1 MPRRRKKS
9 TRRPSDYHPTPIP
22 GLVLHPT
29 ILLLNL
35 IVRTADDNVKT
46 DGEIPLETADVVT
59 SLIRH
64 TYDFPDLDLAQGKGV
79 AISFVNQFFHPDDYI
94 EHRVARVHS
103 QGLLNVLQGTLE
115 PQPLLV
121 PKLRTSNV
129 RDPGKL
135 AGRRKRA
142 LAFWYKQ
149 RFLSICFVGEEA
161 QLDKLRGATPLR
173 DATPLRGATL
183 LQGDIPVDLL
193 NQILGVIWQ
202 GVGLSQEA
210 HVIPHPAFVPAALV
224 RKASR
229 QNAIE
234 WAEQMKQW
242 MSKAVERGTQ
252 AEIAVVGPPG
262 PSYTVRPRKWKR

>member
-1 MPRRRKKS
+1 MPRRRRKS
-9 TRRPSDYHPTPIP
+9 ARRPSDYHPTPIP

-35 IVRTADDNVKT
+35 IVRTADDNTKT
-46 DGEIPLETADVVT
+46 DGKIPLETVDVVT

-64 TYDFPDLDLAQGKGV
+64 TYDFPDLDLARGKGV
-79 AISFVNQFFHPDDYI
+79 AISFVNQFFHPDDYT

-121 PKLRTSNV
+121 PELRTSNV

-135 AGRRKRA
+135 AGRRKRV

-161 QLDKLRGATPLR
+161 QLDRLRGDTP
-173 DATPLRGATL
+173 AE
-183 LQGDIPVDLL
+183 LL
-193 NQILGVIWQ
+193 NQILGTIWQ

-224 RKASR
+224 RKVSR

-242 MSKAVERGTQ
+242 MSKTVERGTQ

>member
-9 TRRPSDYHPTPIP
+9 ARRPSDYHPTPIP

-29 ILLLNL
+29 VLLLNL

-46 DGEIPLETADVVT
+46 DGEIPLETVDVVT

-64 TYDFPDLDLAQGKGV
+64 TYDFPDLDLAQDKGV
-79 AISFVNQFFHPDDYI
+79 AISFVNQFFHPDDYT

-121 PKLRTSNV
+121 PELRTSNV

-161 QLDKLRGATPLR
+161 RLDKLRGATPLR
-173 DATPLRGATL
+173 
-183 LQGDIPVDLL
+183 GDIPVDLL

-202 GVGLSQEA
+202 GVGLSQET

-224 RKASR
+224 RKVSR

-234 WAEQMKQW
+234 WAEQMTQW
-242 MSKAVERGTQ
+242 MSKTVERGTQ
-252 AEIAVVGPPG
+252 AEIAVVGSPG

>member
-1 MPRRRKKS
+1 MPRGRKKS
-9 TRRPSDYHPTPIP
+9 ARRPSDYHPTPIP

-29 ILLLNL
+29 VLLLNL
-35 IVRTADDNVKT
+35 IVRTADDNTKT
-46 DGEIPLETADVVT
+46 DGKIPLETVDVVT

-79 AISFVNQFFHPDDYI
+79 AISFVNQFFHPDDYT

-121 PKLRTSNV
+121 PELRTSNV

-142 LAFWYKQ
+142 LAFWTKQ

-161 QLDKLRGATPLR
+161 QLDKLRGDT
-173 DATPLRGATL
+173 
-183 LQGDIPVDLL
+183 PVDLL

-202 GVGLSQEA
+202 GVGLSQET

-224 RKASR
+224 RKVSR

-234 WAEQMKQW
+234 WAEQMTQW
-242 MSKAVERGTQ
+242 MSKTVERGTQ

>member
-1 MPRRRKKS
+1 MPR
-9 TRRPSDYHPTPIP
+9 
-22 GLVLHPT
+22 
-29 ILLLNL
+29 
-35 IVRTADDNVKT
+35 
-46 DGEIPLETADVVT
+46 
-59 SLIRH
+59 
-64 TYDFPDLDLAQGKGV
+64 
-79 AISFVNQFFHPDDYI
+79 YI

-142 LAFWYKQ
+142 LALWYKQ

-161 QLDKLRGATPLR
+161 QLDKLRG
-173 DATPLRGATL
+173 DTPLRG
-183 LQGDIPVDLL
+183 DIPAELL
-193 NQILGVIWQ
+193 NQILGTIWQ

-210 HVIPHPAFVPAALV
+210 HVIPHLAFVPAALV
-224 RKASR
+224 RKVSR

>member
-1 MPRRRKKS
+1 MPR
-9 TRRPSDYHPTPIP
+9 
-22 GLVLHPT
+22 
-29 ILLLNL
+29 
-35 IVRTADDNVKT
+35 
-46 DGEIPLETADVVT
+46 
-59 SLIRH
+59 
-64 TYDFPDLDLAQGKGV
+64 
-79 AISFVNQFFHPDDYI
+79 YI

-161 QLDKLRGATPLR
+161 RLDKLRGATPLR
-173 DATPLRGATL
+173 
-183 LQGDIPVDLL
+183 GDIPVDLL

-224 RKASR
+224 RKVSR

-234 WAEQMKQW
+234 WAEQMTQW
-242 MSKAVERGTQ
+242 MSKTVERGTQ
-252 AEIAVVGPPG
+252 AEIAVVGSPG

>member
-9 TRRPSDYHPTPIP
+9 ARRPSDYHPTPIP

-29 ILLLNL
+29 VLLLNL

-79 AISFVNQFFHPDDYI
+79 AISFVNQFFHPDDYT

-121 PKLRTSNV
+121 PELRTSNV

-142 LAFWYKQ
+142 LAFWTKQ

-161 QLDKLRGATPLR
+161 QLDKLRGDT
-173 DATPLRGATL
+173 
-183 LQGDIPVDLL
+183 PVDLL

-202 GVGLSQEA
+202 GVGLSQET

-224 RKASR
+224 RKVSR

-234 WAEQMKQW
+234 WAEQMTQW

>member
-121 PKLRTSNV
+121 PELRTSNV

-224 RKASR
+224 RKVSR